1 MLAGCVS
8 DGYQEEAVYYDN
20 GVGYSQAEWQYEV
33 RQRELESQ
41 TFYYHSSWPY
51 QTRPYHSGPYYRYP
65 DTSYRHDDRGRD
77 RDRDQQRESY
87 QRESSDRGYR
97 YPEDRQIDRKER
109 PVERTDQ
116 VDRPRDTVRDI
127 ERNRERERARE
138 DARPQPKPAPRPEA
152 RPEPRP
158 ESRTEPRGDRNVRDV
173 EQIRSRQPD
182 RPSQTG
188 AEQSGDRVRRR

>member
-20 GVGYSQAEWQYEV
+20 GVGYSEAQWQYEV
-33 RQRELESQ
+33 RQRDLQSQ

-51 QTRPYHSGPYYRYP
+51 QTRRYYRYP

-77 RDRDQQRESY
+77 RDRDQQRGSY
-87 QRESSDRGYR
+87 QGESSDRGYR
-97 YPEDRQIDRKER
+97 YPEDRHIDRKER
-109 PVERTDQ
+109 AVERIDQ
-116 VDRPRDTVRDI
+116 VDRPRETVRDI

-138 DARPQPKPAPRPEA
+138 EARPQPKPEPKPEA

-173 EQIRSRQPD
+173 EAIRSRQPD

-188 AEQSGDRVRRR
+188 AEQSGERVRRR